1 MKKFEDKVAIV
12 TGSTSGIGRQAA
24 YQLAENG
31 AKVVITGRN
40 EDRAKEAVDHIIAAG
55 GEALAI
61 SSSKTP
67 IGRSGSLPLPSKRQ
81 CFPNAPAIGSRKRRV
96 EPLSPQSRVQSCPS
110 ACPMPCPFAC
120 PILSTGQASRFNT
133 SDCKNGVVKT

>member
-55 GEALAI
+55 GRGHVYSRRL
-61 SSSKTP
+61 K
-67 IGRSGSLPLPSKRQ
+67 RSCRP
-81 CFPNAPAIGSRKRRV
+81 
-96 EPLSPQSRVQSCPS
+96 
-110 ACPMPCPFAC
+110 
-120 PILSTGQASRFNT
+120 
-133 SDCKNGVVKT
+133 